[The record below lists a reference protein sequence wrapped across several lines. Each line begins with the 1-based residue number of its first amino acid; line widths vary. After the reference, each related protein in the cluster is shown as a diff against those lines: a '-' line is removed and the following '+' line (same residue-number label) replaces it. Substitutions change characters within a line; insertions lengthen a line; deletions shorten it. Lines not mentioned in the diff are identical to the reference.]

1 MRMETPQASLYI
13 YGIVPAAATL
23 PPGLSGV
30 DGQPVELVVS
40 GDHAALVSPV
50 ADADSLATPE
60 NLLAH
65 STVLDR
71 VAADGPVLPLVFG
84 TIAPG
89 ADAVAGDLLPS
100 GAQGYAQQ
108 LASVQDVVQFT
119 LQARYARETVIAE
132 LVAEEP
138 EIAALREATAGRSED
153 ESRNERIRLG
163 ELVVRG
169 LERKSGQDAQHIA
182 EALRGRARDVVIR
195 RSGEAETVLELAAL
209 VERGSEDSF
218 EQAASDLAERH
229 AGRITF
235 RLLGPQAPYDF
246 VGEV

>member
-1 MRMETPQASLYI
+1 MRMETPQAGLYV

-30 DGQPVELVVS
+30 DGDAWDLVVS
-40 GDHAALVSPV
+40 WFHRALVSRID
-50 ADADSLATPE
+50 DADSLTTPE

-71 VAADGPVLPLVFG
+71 VAADGPVLPMVFG

-89 ADAVAGDLLPS
+89 EEAVAGDLLPS
-100 GAQGYAQQ
+100 GAEGYAQQ
-108 LASVQDVVQFT
+108 LESVQDVVQFT
-119 LQARYARETVIAE
+119 LQARYAREAVIAE
-132 LVAEEP
+132 LVGEEP
-138 EIAALREATAGRSED
+138 EIAALRQATAGRSED
-153 ESRNERIRLG
+153 ESRDERIRLG

-169 LERKSGQDAQHIA
+169 LERKSGRDAQTIA
-182 EALRGRARDVVIR
+182 DALHGLARDVVVR

-209 VERGSEDSF
+209 VERGSEESF
-218 EQAASDLAERH
+218 ERAAAALAEQH